1 MQHFRAIAKTAGGTG
16 NGGYPSPNGAPVP
29 PPWLFPIWS
38 NGGGGYLTVS
48 PTYIAFDLTG
58 NGIARINVGTGPH
71 QQWSGNS
78 INPAGTYLDP
88 NSYLGPYDA
97 ALRAEAVSQN
107 ESGLYVYSAGPLI
120 PQIQQTVVRAGTCPP
135 WNYAN
140 GAYTG
145 PLTITYHA
153 DSGYTVA
160 GGTSYVQTSNFQF
173 NTGANQW
180 VALTGGNAIQCIDG
194 YPDVGTGG
202 YVSGIYYDYIWTNS
216 NIAPAYA
223 STAGNSVVQNEPII
237 RYHNPNSNNFTDFNS
252 PVSGIVYGLVLIG
265 TNPSVWK
272 QIGTFTIATN

>member
-1 MQHFRAIAKTAGGTG
+1 MQYFRAITKTAGGTG

-107 ESGLYVYSAGPLI
+107 ESGLYVYSAGPLV
-120 PQIQQTVVRAGTCPP
+120 PQIQQTVVRSGTCPGWSFADGTYAP
-135 WNYAN
+135 SIQLTFTAAAGYNVNGSGSQTSPIITPHFDKTLMEWGQVISISCVNGYPIVGTQYGSSGSYAN
-140 GAYTG
+140 GLYLAMG
-145 PLTITYHA
+145 QAANPF
-153 DSGYTVA
+153 
-160 GGTSYVQTSNFQF
+160 QTFNNYQSN
-173 NTGANQW
+173 T
-180 VALTGGNAIQCIDG
+180 
-194 YPDVGTGG
+194 
-202 YVSGIYYDYIWTNS
+202 
-216 NIAPAYA
+216 
-223 STAGNSVVQNEPII
+223 
-237 RYHNPNSNNFTDFNS
+237 
-252 PVSGIVYGLVLIG
+252 SGIVVDFIMYPFRTLNPNNDTFINALGYGQVYG
-265 TNPSVWK
+265 AVGPA
-272 QIGTFTIATN
+272 GGPYY

>member
-1 MQHFRAIAKTAGGTG
+1 MQYFRAISKTAGGTG

-107 ESGLYVYSAGPLI
+107 ESGLYVYSAGPLV
-120 PQIQQTVVRAGTCPP
+120 PQIQQTVVRSGTCPL
-135 WNYAN
+135 WNFPAN
-140 GAYTG
+140 YPMGSFTA
-145 PLTITYHA
+145 TITA
-153 DSGYTVA
+153 SAGYTITPTSFSVTDITFTGQPSNSW
-160 GGTSYVQTSNFQF
+160 GGGSPNEFVINCS
-173 NTGANQW
+173 GA
-180 VALTGGNAIQCIDG
+180 L
-194 YPDVGTGG
+194 P
-202 YVSGIYYDYIWTNS
+202 
-216 NIAPAYA
+216 
-223 STAGNSVVQNEPII
+223 
-237 RYHNPNSNNFTDFNS
+237 
-252 PVSGIVYGLVLIG
+252 PVSGVYMVNPNFLSTITGPSGFNSNGTAYCYPHTLNPDKVPQITGTSTLYTVNTTTGLYVAVGSI
-265 TNPSVWK
+265 
-272 QIGTFTIATN
+272 TIASG